1 MSTFRF
7 ARLFATVA
15 SFAVVAVVPVA
26 VSSTSAGTARVG
38 VAAANGAQGVP
49 VAVRVRVPSNTPAG
63 TQVYVERLSQAGIG
77 VRTDKLKS
85 LGSNLYGATIDV
97 VPGTLLYRYMRNGW
111 GFTAAEEFTPDS
123 EQGHRAIKVT
133 RATKS
138 LTDTVNK
145 WRWLPKSDA
154 ALVVPP
160 SAAGNTS
167 FLPRVGSRQF
177 QKGME
182 FADFWWGNFH
192 TLLDTTNASMKR
204 DRVQW
209 VEIAPTWDYAKTN
222 PPVMTNEG
230 FGHTYPDADLITHIN
245 ATKKAGFKVFLA
257 PQVCCVDL
265 SKVEKTAKWWNSW
278 FDQYEAYSLHFA
290 DVAARTGV
298 DQLALYGDWA
308 AIDSKPAGYAE
319 RLETIYAKVRQHF
332 RGPIGRTFY
341 LGGVDGAAEPVWPSP
356 ADMPGMAQ
364 WDFLAVNW
372 WAGLSANPSAAQ
384 AELNESALRIMK
396 TSLAPMAAQYGKPV
410 VLSQISYPSVV
421 GGVTGR
427 IGVFDSGIQM
437 WNAYD
442 PSMVLDLQ
450 GQAMAYEAV
459 LNAVAQSP
467 YVIGTYPFV
476 YWPDEFP
483 LSKEH
488 NIRGKPAAEVVSG
501 WYARIN

>member
-1 MSTFRF
+1 MS
-7 ARLFATVA
+7 ARRSART
-15 SFAVVAVVPVA
+15 VVALVTLAALSAVALPAFTGTAIASDAAARSERTVPV
-26 VSSTSAGTARVG
+26 T
-38 VAAANGAQGVP
+38 
-49 VAVRVRVPSNTPAG
+49 VRVQVPANTPAG
-63 TQVYVERLSQAGIG
+63 TQVYVERLNKAGVG

-85 LGSNLYGATIDV
+85 LGSGVYGAKIDV
-97 VPGTLLYRYMRNGW
+97 APGTLLYRYMRNGW
-111 GFTAAEEFTPDS
+111 GFSAAEEFTPDS
-123 EQGHRAIKVT
+123 EQGHRTAAVPGGG
-133 RATKS
+133 KS
-138 LTDTVNK
+138 ISDTVAK
-145 WRWLPKSDA
+145 WRWMPKSGPA
-154 ALVVPP
+154 AVAPP
-160 SAAGNTS
+160 SAASSAS
-167 FLPRVGSRQF
+167 FLPRVGGKPF

-192 TLLDTTNASMKR
+192 GLLDTTNAAMKR

-222 PPVMTNEG
+222 PPVMTNKG

-265 SKVEKTAKWWNSW
+265 SKIDKTAQWWNAW
-278 FDQYEAYSLHFA
+278 FDQYEAYALHFA
-290 DVAARTGV
+290 DVAAKTGV
-298 DQLALYGDWA
+298 DQLAFYGDWA
-308 AIDSKPAGYAE
+308 TIESKPAGYRE
-319 RLETIYAKVRQHF
+319 RLEAISTKVRQHY
-332 RGPIGRTFY
+332 RGAIGRTFY
-341 LGGVDGAAEPVWPSP
+341 LGGVDGAAEPLWPAP
-356 ADMPGMAQ
+356 ADMPGMSQ

-372 WAGLSANPSAAQ
+372 WAGLSANPSAGQ

-396 TSLAPMAAQYGKPV
+396 TSLAPVAAQYGKPV

-427 IGVFDSGIQM
+427 VGVFDDGIQM

-442 PSMVLDLQ
+442 SSMVLDLQ
-450 GQAMAYEAV
+450 GQAMAFEAV

-467 YVIGTYPFV
+467 SVIGTYPFV

-488 NIRGKPAAEVVSG
+488 NIRGKPAAEIVRG
-501 WYARIN
+501 WYGQFT